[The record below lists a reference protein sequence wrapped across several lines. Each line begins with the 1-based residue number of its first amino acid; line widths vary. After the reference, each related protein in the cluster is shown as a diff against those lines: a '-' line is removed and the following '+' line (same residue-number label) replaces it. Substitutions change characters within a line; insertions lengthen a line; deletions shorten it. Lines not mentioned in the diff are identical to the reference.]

1 MTDERYKKIMADLGM
16 PNSKSLLSALRQVA
30 NEAGHESA
38 LIERR
43 RCAAAVQDTKDKS
56 GVNEDGQ
63 SWLQR
68 AGRSDFIA
76 AIYAV

>member
-16 PNSKSLLSALRQVA
+16 PNSKSLLSALR
-30 NEAGHESA
+30 EAGHESA

-43 RCAAAVQDTKDKS
+43 RCAAAVRDTKDKS